1 MTISLE
7 RANQCIGRRVSGP
20 QDFHGTVAAAG
31 PSTVWVR
38 NARTGETDIMI
49 PDDLSWVS
57 GLSPELANAIVE
69 DEYLDGVQVGYAPFV
84 YDYSDRGNFLS
95 GVGIVFSGAISNDDD
110 ERHALYAVAPTVRQV
125 QLLRFNA
132 NPDIAREI
140 EELLGWANP

>member
-7 RANQCIGRRVSGP
+7 RADQCLGRSVSGP
-20 QDFHGTVAAAG
+20 QDFKGTIIAANG
-31 PSTVWVR
+31 ETVWVR
-38 NARTGETDIMI
+38 DSRSGKTALMI

-69 DEYLDGVQVGYAPFV
+69 NDYLDGVQVGYAPEVFDDP
-84 YDYSDRGNFLS
+84 YNGHSLAGF
-95 GVGIVFSGAISNDDD
+95 GVVFSGAISNDDG
-110 ERHALYAVAPTVRQV
+110 ERHPLYAVAHTMRRVH
-125 QLLRFNA
+125 LLRINA